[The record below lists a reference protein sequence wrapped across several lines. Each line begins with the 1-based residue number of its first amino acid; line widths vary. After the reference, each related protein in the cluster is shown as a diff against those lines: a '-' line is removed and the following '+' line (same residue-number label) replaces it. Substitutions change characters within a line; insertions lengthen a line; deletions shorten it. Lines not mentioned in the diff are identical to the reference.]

1 MLSTFYIRNSDQ
13 VSKGSL
19 DHPNRKFSN
28 VYNLFS
34 SPVLETFNVD
44 LARRLPV
51 LRILI
56 FTTSTV
62 TVTYYLYILGSRGEG
77 PIWEP
82 TGYEAPT
89 EGGGRT
95 YYMYLLVL
103 PCANCNHI
111 TYYLFAV
118 LFDGVF
124 LSWFRGVFL
133 AFPSSGPFC
142 YIPRR
147 GGSPER
153 KQVLLHFV
161 QSPLNLGGRNREHP
175 AGWVFLHV
183 GIFFMYVISQVY
195 AGSALLF

>member
-124 LSWFRGVFL
+124 SHGSGVFFSHFL
-133 AFPSSGPFC
+133 LVDRFATHHDEAGLQNGNKSFC
-142 YIPRR
+142 TSFRFYESTQSRR
-147 GGSPER
+147 E
-153 KQVLLHFV
+153 K
-161 QSPLNLGGRNREHP
+161 
-175 AGWVFLHV
+175 
-183 GIFFMYVISQVY
+183 
-195 AGSALLF
+195 